1 MKKIALSTALLGY
14 LLQAG
19 TVLAQGR
26 DVVVNI
32 TPPGSAIVADLSTVI
47 KNALVIVFSV
57 AAFLVLIFLIIG
69 AFQWIMSGG
78 DKEAV
83 GKARSRITHALIGL
97 VILALAFVITSV
109 VGQIIGVDFLQLKLP
124 FLGSR

>member
-1 MKKIALSTALLGY
+1 MPNIGISMKKIALSTALLGY

-57 AAFLVLIFLIIG
+57 AAFLVLIVYG
-69 AFQWIMSGG
+69 AGMWSLERALLK
-78 DKEAV
+78 KEY
-83 GKARSRITHALIGL
+83 
-97 VILALAFVITSV
+97 F
-109 VGQIIGVDFLQLKLP
+109 
-124 FLGSR
+124 